1 MQYEQIKLRIV
12 DTEQHFEDLRQVNE
26 LRLKNTELK
35 KELERE
41 QLLHKMLYKD
51 WKKLTEQM
59 SAQKHEIYENSR
71 PKNLF
76 YKYAFYVLLI
86 GVVPAFYF
94 LYPRTENTKSSSSQ
108 VGSDTIH
115 HKDLGQNKPAA
126 SLTDSLLLRD
136 SVSTMQ
142 KKQIISP
149 NETHQPVPAKLVL
162 QPEVKKTINQDST
175 KPALP
180 IRKPEVKIPLTDD
193 AKDSISSLGFI
204 AYFNH
209 HRNPYRKSSEKFKLW
224 EQGWND
230 GKAEGKKLDEKDPSL
245 KH

>member
-12 DTEQHFEDLRQVNE
+12 DTEQHSEDFQHVNE
-26 LRLKNTELK
+26 LRLKNTGLQ

-51 WKKLTEQM
+51 WEKLTEQM
-59 SAQKHEIYENSR
+59 SAQKQEVYENSR

-76 YKYAFYVLLI
+76 YKYGFYVLLI
-86 GVVPAFYF
+86 GLVPTFYF
-94 LYPRTENTKSSSSQ
+94 LYPRTDNIKSSSSQ
-108 VGSDTIH
+108 VRSDTIR
-115 HKDLGQNKPAA
+115 HKDLGQNKSVAA
-126 SLTDSLLLRD
+126 ITDSLPRRD

-142 KKQIISP
+142 KKQII
-149 NETHQPVPAKLVL
+149 NQNVTQQPVSAKPLL
-162 QPEVKKTINQDST
+162 QPEVKKTIMQDST

-180 IRKPEVKIPLTDD
+180 IRKPEVEIPLTDD

-209 HRNPYRKSSEKFKLW
+209 QRNPYRKSSEKFKVW
-224 EQGWND
+224 AQGWNE
-230 GKAEGKKLDEKDPSL
+230 GKAEEKKLDEKDPSS